1 MSVERLSTTA
11 LKKILSG
18 EVKED
23 ATCVIK
29 FYSNGCHLCHNLKDY
44 YEDISNN
51 ENFSDVHFF
60 AFNVDNYPQIEKQL
74 SFNGVP
80 TISLIKTYANNPN
93 PTIRTLRDP
102 EKPNEQTWY
111 RVNDIKRFITEIK

>member
-93 PTIRTLRDP
+93 PMIRTLRDP

>member
-1 MSVERLSTTA
+1 MGVNRLSTTA
-11 LKKILSG
+11 LKKILAG

-44 YEDISNN
+44 YEELSLNDEYEGI
-51 ENFSDVHFF
+51 HFF

-74 SFNGVP
+74 RFNGVP
-80 TISLIKTYANNPN
+80 TISVIKTTTDNSSPS
-93 PTIRTLRDP
+93 IRVLADP
-102 EKPNEQTWY
+102 DEPHEHTWY
-111 RVNDIKRFITEIK
+111 RIRDIRNFIKEEK

>member
-1 MSVERLSTTA
+1 VSVTRLSTEG
-11 LKKILSG
+11 LKKILGG

-51 ENFSDVHFF
+51 DQFSDIHFF
-60 AFNVDNYPQIEKQL
+60 AFNVDNYPDIEKQL
-74 SFNGVP
+74 KFNGVP
-80 TISLIKTYANNPN
+80 TISLVKTYTEDVSPKVR
-93 PTIRTLRDP
+93 ILKDP
-102 EKPNEQTWY
+102 DKPNEQTWY
-111 RVNDIKRFITEIK
+111 RSRDIKQFITEMK